1 MDVNGNLKSSG
12 IAAFVGIRDS
22 SRQPLQA
29 EAGKVL
35 PPSDRVERDTV
46 AQNLADAVSSIQ
58 TFVQSIQRNLEFSVD
73 DSTGETVVKVV
84 ARDSGEV
91 IRQIPSEI
99 ALKLAQSLKDADSLL
114 FNDWA

>member
-1 MDVNGNLKSSG
+1 MEVNGNLKSSD
-12 IAAFVGIRDS
+12 IVVFVGVGGS

-35 PPSDRVERDTV
+35 PSADKADRDTTP
-46 AQNLADAVSSIQ
+46 QNLADAVSSIQ

-91 IRQIPSEI
+91 IRQIPSEL
-99 ALKLAQSLKDADSLL
+99 ALKLAQSLKDGDSLL
-114 FNDWA
+114 FNEWS

>member
-1 MDVNGNLKSSG
+1 M
-12 IAAFVGIRDS
+12 
-22 SRQPLQA
+22 
-29 EAGKVL
+29 